1 MIVPEMLQVED
12 PPPIR
17 WPNGAKCAV
26 MLTFDFDAETLRI
39 VSHALHP
46 SPSPRASASA
56 RRGRSPREIRR
67 QLGQEEST
75 ASPSLAL
82 QERQHI
88 ERTLERCGYN
98 LLRTAQ
104 ALGIAR
110 STLYERIK
118 DYGIK
123 VPSRSA

>member
-1 MIVPEMLQVED
+1 MAHASTPRPCVSSPTPCV
-12 PPPIR
+12 PPPR
-17 WPNGAKCAV
+17 
-26 MLTFDFDAETLRI
+26 TESSRT
-39 VSHALHP
+39 
-46 SPSPRASASA
+46 

-67 QLGQEEST
+67 QLSHDENA

-123 VPSRSA
+123 VPTRSA